1 MHGHFYILVEIT
13 EESCYLFIS
22 SNYKI
27 VPPMLQ
33 NPLWKKNEWMKEK
46 TNDYNRNSQSL
57 AEAPGPWVDYLL
69 ERKKKEWKK

>member
-1 MHGHFYILVEIT
+1 
-13 EESCYLFIS
+13 
-22 SNYKI
+22 
-27 VPPMLQ
+27 MLQ